1 MENSTSENGFMIKL
15 ASFIVDK
22 RKAFL
27 LAFLIGMIF
36 SVVSMNWVQVNND
49 ITTYLPED
57 TQTRQGLNIMEA
69 EFIEYG
75 TARVM
80 IDHITY
86 AEAET
91 LVEKLEAIEGVSG
104 VEFDETE
111 AHYKGASAL
120 YSVTFEGEADSEIS
134 ESALLRIRELLQ
146 DYDLYVNT
154 QVGVDTAAE
163 LAEEMN
169 VILLVAVAVI
179 LAVLLF
185 TSKTYAEIPVLLM
198 TFGAAALLNMGTN
211 YLMGEISFVTNSIA
225 VVLQLALA
233 IDYAIILC
241 HRYMEER
248 EQNEARE
255 AVILALSKAIP
266 EISSSSLT
274 TISGMVALM
283 FMKFGI
289 GYDMGRVLV
298 KAILLSLLSVFLLMP
313 ALLMMFSKYIDKT
326 HHKSFVPKI
335 TVIGKFT
342 VLTRYVIPPVFII
355 LLCFAYYFSSKCA
368 YVYGYTLVKT
378 EKKSDRQ
385 IQEEMVENTFGSQNV
400 MAMMVP
406 RGDYER
412 EGDLLERL
420 ESLEQ
425 VDSVLGLANIEA
437 MDGYVLTDKLTPRQF
452 AELIDMDV
460 EVTRLLYSAYAMDQE
475 SYGQIINGLDSYG
488 VPIIDLFLF
497 LYDQKEKGYVTLD
510 EELEED
516 INDLHRQLNDAKL
529 QLEGEQYSRFVL
541 TLGIPEEGEETFAF
555 IDVLQ
560 KLGEEYYNEVRL
572 VGNSTSDAD
581 LASSFQG
588 DNTLVSVLS
597 ALFVMVILM
606 FTFQSAGLPV
616 LLVLTIQ
623 GSIWLN
629 FSFPY
634 LRGDYIYFLGYL
646 IISSIQM
653 GATIDYAIVI
663 TSRYMELKQ
672 EIPYHK
678 AMIES
683 LNQAFPTIVTSGTIL
698 AAAGVLISKLSSDP
712 AIVTIG
718 SCLGRGTIISIILV
732 LLVLPQTLMFG
743 DKIIEVTA
751 FTLMK
756 NFKHQQVLTGNV
768 LLSGHVKGYVSGI
781 VDADIRGIIQGNV
794 NGMISSKAAASEVV
808 KEEETEQTDAKQEA
822 AATVEKK
829 EMASS
834 SISVTEKNVDD
845 MLQKKSEKED
855 KKKDQKK
862 NREKSGEAKNNE

>member
-1 MENSTSENGFMIKL
+1 MESSTNDNNFMIKL
-15 ASFIVDK
+15 SSFIVDK

-27 LAFLIGMIF
+27 LAFLIGIIF

-57 TQTRQGLNIMEA
+57 TQTRQGLNIMET
-69 EFIEYG
+69 EFIEYA

-86 AEAET
+86 TQAEA
-91 LVEKLEAIEGVSG
+91 LVEELEAIEGVSG
-104 VEFDETE
+104 VEFDETKE
-111 AHYKGASAL
+111 HYKGASAL
-120 YSVTFEGEADSEIS
+120 YNVTFKGEVDSEIS
-134 ESALLRIRELLQ
+134 KAAMQKIREQFQ

-169 VILLVAVAVI
+169 VILLVAVVVI

-185 TSKTYAEIPVLLM
+185 TSKTYAEIPVLLI
-198 TFGAAALLNMGTN
+198 TFGVAALLNMGTN

-248 EQNEARE
+248 EQNQARE

-274 TISGMVALM
+274 TISGMIALM

-313 ALLMMFSKYIDKT
+313 ALLMIFSKYIDKT
-326 HHKSFVPKI
+326 HHKSFVPRI
-335 TVIGKFT
+335 TAIGKFT
-342 VLTRYVIPPVFII
+342 VLTKYVIPPIFLVI
-355 LLCFAYYFSSKCA
+355 LCFAYYFSSKCA

-378 EKKSDRQ
+378 DKKSERQ
-385 IQEEMVENTFGSQNV
+385 IQEEMVEHTFGSQNV

-406 RGDYER
+406 CGDYDK
-412 EGDLLERL
+412 EGKLLEQL
-420 ESLEQ
+420 ETLKE

-460 EVTRLLYSAYAMDQE
+460 EVIRLLYSAYAMDQE
-475 SYGQIINGLDSYG
+475 SYGQIINGLDNYG

-497 LYDQKEKGYVTLD
+497 LYDQKEKGYVTL
-510 EELEED
+510 EKELEED
-516 INDLHRQLNDAKL
+516 INDLYQQLNDAKL

-541 TLGIPEEGEETFAF
+541 KLGIPEEGEETFAF
-555 IDVLQ
+555 IEVLQ
-560 KLGEEYYNEVRL
+560 ALGEEYYSEVRL

-581 LASSFQG
+581 LSSSFQG

-597 ALFVMVILM
+597 ALFVMIILM

-672 EIPYHK
+672 EMPYHK

-743 DKIIEVTA
+743 DKIIEATA

-756 NFKHQQVLTGNV
+756 NLKHQQILAGSVV
-768 LLSGHVKGYVSGI
+768 LSGHVKGYVSGT

-794 NGMISSKAAASEVV
+794 NGMISAKAATSE
-808 KEEETEQTDAKQEA
+808 A
-822 AATVEKK
+822 
-829 EMASS
+829 
-834 SISVTEKNVDD
+834 
-845 MLQKKSEKED
+845 EKENH
-855 KKKDQKK
+855 K
-862 NREKSGEAKNNE
+862 NTEESGEENYE

>member
-1 MENSTSENGFMIKL
+1 MESSTNDNNFMIKL
-15 ASFIVDK
+15 SSFIVDK

-27 LAFLIGMIF
+27 LAFLIGIIF

-57 TQTRQGLNIMEA
+57 TQTRQGLNIMET
-69 EFIEYG
+69 EFIEYA

-86 AEAET
+86 TQAEA
-91 LVEKLEAIEGVSG
+91 LVEELEAIEGVSG
-104 VEFDETE
+104 VEFDETRE
-111 AHYKGASAL
+111 HYKGASAL
-120 YSVTFEGEADSEIS
+120 YNVTFKGEVDSEIS
-134 ESALLRIRELLQ
+134 KAAMQKIREQFQ

-169 VILLVAVAVI
+169 VILLVAVVVI

-185 TSKTYAEIPVLLM
+185 TSKTYAEIPVLLI

-248 EQNEARE
+248 EQNQARE

-274 TISGMVALM
+274 TISGMIALM

-313 ALLMMFSKYIDKT
+313 ALLMIFSKYIDKT
-326 HHKSFVPKI
+326 HHKSFVPRI
-335 TVIGKFT
+335 TAIGKFT
-342 VLTRYVIPPVFII
+342 VLTKYVIPPIFLVI
-355 LLCFAYYFSSKCA
+355 LCFAYYFSSKCA

-378 EKKSDRQ
+378 DKKSERQ
-385 IQEEMVENTFGSQNV
+385 IQEEMVEHTFGSQNV

-406 RGDYER
+406 CGDYDK
-412 EGDLLERL
+412 EGKLLEQL
-420 ESLEQ
+420 ETLKE

-460 EVTRLLYSAYAMDQE
+460 EVIRLLYSAYAMDQE
-475 SYGQIINGLDSYG
+475 SYGQIINGLDNYG

-497 LYDQKEKGYVTLD
+497 LYDQKEKGYVTL
-510 EELEED
+510 EKELEED
-516 INDLHRQLNDAKL
+516 INDLYQQLNDAKL

-555 IDVLQ
+555 IEVLQ
-560 KLGEEYYNEVRL
+560 ALGEEYYSEVRL

-581 LASSFQG
+581 LSSSFQG

-597 ALFVMVILM
+597 ALFVMIILM

-672 EIPYHK
+672 EMPYHK

-743 DKIIEVTA
+743 DKIIEATA

-756 NFKHQQVLTGNV
+756 NLKHQQILAGSVV
-768 LLSGHVKGYVSGI
+768 LSGHVKGYVSGT

-794 NGMISSKAAASEVV
+794 NGMISAKAVTSE
-808 KEEETEQTDAKQEA
+808 A
-822 AATVEKK
+822 
-829 EMASS
+829 
-834 SISVTEKNVDD
+834 
-845 MLQKKSEKED
+845 EKENH
-855 KKKDQKK
+855 K
-862 NREKSGEAKNNE
+862 NTEESGEENYE

>member
-1 MENSTSENGFMIKL
+1 MESSTNDNNFMIKL
-15 ASFIVDK
+15 SSFIVDK

-27 LAFLIGMIF
+27 LAFLIGIIF

-57 TQTRQGLNIMEA
+57 TQTRQGLNIMET
-69 EFIEYG
+69 EFIEYA

-86 AEAET
+86 TQAEA
-91 LVEKLEAIEGVSG
+91 LVEELEAIEGVSG
-104 VEFDETE
+104 VEFDETRE
-111 AHYKGASAL
+111 HYKGASAL
-120 YSVTFEGEADSEIS
+120 YNVTFKGEVNSEIS
-134 ESALLRIRELLQ
+134 KAAMQKIREQFQ

-169 VILLVAVAVI
+169 VILLVAVVVI

-185 TSKTYAEIPVLLM
+185 TSKTYAEIPVLLI
-198 TFGAAALLNMGTN
+198 TFGAALLNMGTN

-248 EQNEARE
+248 EQNQARE

-274 TISGMVALM
+274 TISGMIALM

-313 ALLMMFSKYIDKT
+313 ALLMIFSKYIDKT
-326 HHKSFVPKI
+326 HHKSFVPRI
-335 TVIGKFT
+335 TAIGKFT
-342 VLTRYVIPPVFII
+342 VLTKYVIPPIFLVI
-355 LLCFAYYFSSKCA
+355 LCFAYYFSSKCA

-378 EKKSDRQ
+378 DKKSERQ
-385 IQEEMVENTFGSQNV
+385 IQEEMVEHTFGSQNV

-406 RGDYER
+406 CGDYDK
-412 EGDLLERL
+412 EGKLLEQL
-420 ESLEQ
+420 ETLKE

-460 EVTRLLYSAYAMDQE
+460 EVIRLLYSAYAMDQE
-475 SYGQIINGLDSYG
+475 SYGQIINGLDNYG

-497 LYDQKEKGYVTLD
+497 LYDQKEKGYVTL
-510 EELEED
+510 EKELEED
-516 INDLHRQLNDAKL
+516 INDLYQQLNDAKL
-529 QLEGEQYSRFVL
+529 QLEGEQYSRVVL
-541 TLGIPEEGEETFAF
+541 KLGIPEEGEETFAF
-555 IDVLQ
+555 IEVLQ
-560 KLGEEYYNEVRL
+560 ALGEEYYSEVRL

-581 LASSFQG
+581 LSSSFQG

-597 ALFVMVILM
+597 ALFVMIILM

-672 EIPYHK
+672 EMPYHK

-743 DKIIEVTA
+743 DKIIEATA

-756 NFKHQQVLTGNV
+756 NLKHQQILAGSVV
-768 LLSGHVKGYVSGI
+768 LSGHVKGYVSGT

-794 NGMISSKAAASEVV
+794 NGMISAKAATSE
-808 KEEETEQTDAKQEA
+808 A
-822 AATVEKK
+822 
-829 EMASS
+829 
-834 SISVTEKNVDD
+834 
-845 MLQKKSEKED
+845 EKENH
-855 KKKDQKK
+855 K
-862 NREKSGEAKNNE
+862 NTEESGEENYE

>member
-1 MENSTSENGFMIKL
+1 MESSTNDNNFMIKL
-15 ASFIVDK
+15 SSFIVDK
-22 RKAFL
+22 RKAFF
-27 LAFLIGMIF
+27 LAFLIGIIF

-57 TQTRQGLNIMEA
+57 TQTRQGLNIMET
-69 EFIEYG
+69 EFIEYA

-86 AEAET
+86 TQAEA
-91 LVEKLEAIEGVSG
+91 LVEELEAIEGVSG
-104 VEFDETE
+104 VEFDETKE
-111 AHYKGASAL
+111 HYKGASAL
-120 YSVTFEGEADSEIS
+120 YNVTFKGEVDSEIS
-134 ESALLRIRELLQ
+134 KAAMQKIREQFQ

-169 VILLVAVAVI
+169 VILLVAVVVI

-185 TSKTYAEIPVLLM
+185 TSKTYAEIPVLLI

-248 EQNEARE
+248 EQNQARE

-274 TISGMVALM
+274 TISGMIALM

-313 ALLMMFSKYIDKT
+313 ALLMIFSKYIDKT

-342 VLTRYVIPPVFII
+342 VLTKYVIPPIFLVI
-355 LLCFAYYFSSKCA
+355 LCFAYYFSSKCA

-378 EKKSDRQ
+378 DKKSERQ
-385 IQEEMVENTFGSQNV
+385 IQEEMVEHTFGSQNV
-400 MAMMVP
+400 MAMMIP
-406 RGDYER
+406 CGDYDK
-412 EGDLLERL
+412 EGKLLEQL
-420 ESLEQ
+420 ETLKE

-460 EVTRLLYSAYAMDQE
+460 EVIRLLYSAYAMDQE
-475 SYGQIINGLDSYG
+475 SYGQIINGLDNYG

-497 LYDQKEKGYVTLD
+497 LYDQKEKGYITL
-510 EELEED
+510 EKELEED
-516 INDLHRQLNDAKL
+516 INDLYQQLNDAKL

-555 IDVLQ
+555 IEVLQ
-560 KLGEEYYNEVRL
+560 ALGEEYYSEVRL

-581 LASSFQG
+581 LSSSFQG

-597 ALFVMVILM
+597 ALFVMIILM

-672 EIPYHK
+672 EMPYHK

-743 DKIIEVTA
+743 DKIIEATA

-756 NFKHQQVLTGNV
+756 NLKHQQILAGSVV
-768 LLSGHVKGYVSGI
+768 LSGHVKGYVSGT

-794 NGMISSKAAASEVV
+794 NGMISAKAVTSE
-808 KEEETEQTDAKQEA
+808 A
-822 AATVEKK
+822 
-829 EMASS
+829 
-834 SISVTEKNVDD
+834 
-845 MLQKKSEKED
+845 EKENH
-855 KKKDQKK
+855 K
-862 NREKSGEAKNNE
+862 NTEESGEENYE

>member
-1 MENSTSENGFMIKL
+1 MESSTNDNNFMIKL
-15 ASFIVDK
+15 SSFIVDK

-27 LAFLIGMIF
+27 LAFLIGIIF

-57 TQTRQGLNIMEA
+57 TQTRQGLNIMET
-69 EFIEYG
+69 EFIEYA

-86 AEAET
+86 TQAEA
-91 LVEKLEAIEGVSG
+91 LVEELEAIEGVSG
-104 VEFDETE
+104 VEFDETKE
-111 AHYKGASAL
+111 HYKGASAL
-120 YSVTFEGEADSEIS
+120 YNVTFKGEVNSEIS
-134 ESALLRIRELLQ
+134 KAAMQKIREQFQ
-146 DYDLYVNT
+146 DYDLYINT

-169 VILLVAVAVI
+169 VILLVAVVVI

-185 TSKTYAEIPVLLM
+185 TSKTYAEIPVLLI

-248 EQNEARE
+248 EQNQARE

-274 TISGMVALM
+274 TISGMIALM

-313 ALLMMFSKYIDKT
+313 ALLMIFSKYIDKT
-326 HHKSFVPKI
+326 HHKSFVPRI
-335 TVIGKFT
+335 TAIGKFT
-342 VLTRYVIPPVFII
+342 VLTKYVIPPIFLVI
-355 LLCFAYYFSSKCA
+355 LCFAYYFSSKCA

-378 EKKSDRQ
+378 DKKSERQ
-385 IQEEMVENTFGSQNV
+385 IQEEMVEHTFGSQNV

-406 RGDYER
+406 CGDYDK
-412 EGDLLERL
+412 EGKLLEQL
-420 ESLEQ
+420 ETLKE

-460 EVTRLLYSAYAMDQE
+460 EVIRLLYSAYAMDQE
-475 SYGQIINGLDSYG
+475 SYGQIINGLDNYG

-497 LYDQKEKGYVTLD
+497 LYDQKEKGYVTL
-510 EELEED
+510 EKELEED
-516 INDLHRQLNDAKL
+516 INDLYQQLNDAKL

-541 TLGIPEEGEETFAF
+541 KLGIPEEGEETFAF
-555 IDVLQ
+555 IEVLQ
-560 KLGEEYYNEVRL
+560 ALGEEYYSEVRL

-581 LASSFQG
+581 LSSSFQG

-597 ALFVMVILM
+597 ALFVMIILM

-672 EIPYHK
+672 EMPYHK

-743 DKIIEVTA
+743 DKIIEATA

-756 NFKHQQVLTGNV
+756 NLKHQQILAGNV
-768 LLSGHVKGYVSGI
+768 VLSGHVKGYVSGT

-794 NGMISSKAAASEVV
+794 NGMISAKTATSE
-808 KEEETEQTDAKQEA
+808 A
-822 AATVEKK
+822 
-829 EMASS
+829 
-834 SISVTEKNVDD
+834 
-845 MLQKKSEKED
+845 EKENH
-855 KKKDQKK
+855 K
-862 NREKSGEAKNNE
+862 NTEESGEENYE

>member
-1 MENSTSENGFMIKL
+1 MESSTNDNNFMIKL
-15 ASFIVDK
+15 SSFIVDK

-27 LAFLIGMIF
+27 LAFLIGIIF

-57 TQTRQGLNIMEA
+57 TQTRQGLNIMET
-69 EFIEYG
+69 EFIEYA

-86 AEAET
+86 TQAEA
-91 LVEKLEAIEGVSG
+91 LVEELEAIEGVSG
-104 VEFDETE
+104 VEFDETRE
-111 AHYKGASAL
+111 HYKGASAL
-120 YSVTFEGEADSEIS
+120 YNVTFKGEVNSEIS
-134 ESALLRIRELLQ
+134 KAAMQKIREQFQ

-169 VILLVAVAVI
+169 VILLVAVVVI

-185 TSKTYAEIPVLLM
+185 TSKTYAEIPVLLI

-248 EQNEARE
+248 EQNQARE

-274 TISGMVALM
+274 TISGMIALM

-313 ALLMMFSKYIDKT
+313 ALLMIFSKYIDKT
-326 HHKSFVPKI
+326 HHKSFVPRI
-335 TVIGKFT
+335 TAIGKFT
-342 VLTRYVIPPVFII
+342 VLTKYVIPPIFLVI
-355 LLCFAYYFSSKCA
+355 LCFAYYFSSKCA

-378 EKKSDRQ
+378 DKKSERQ
-385 IQEEMVENTFGSQNV
+385 IQEEMVEHTFGSQNV

-406 RGDYER
+406 CGDYDK
-412 EGDLLERL
+412 EGKLLEQL
-420 ESLEQ
+420 ETLKE

-460 EVTRLLYSAYAMDQE
+460 EVIRLLYSAYAMDQE
-475 SYGQIINGLDSYG
+475 SYGQIINGLDNYG

-497 LYDQKEKGYVTLD
+497 LYDQKEKGYVTL
-510 EELEED
+510 EKELEED
-516 INDLHRQLNDAKL
+516 INDLYQQLNDAKL

-555 IDVLQ
+555 IEVLQ
-560 KLGEEYYNEVRL
+560 ALGEEYYSEVRL

-581 LASSFQG
+581 LSSSFQG

-597 ALFVMVILM
+597 ALFVMIILM

-672 EIPYHK
+672 EMPYHK

-743 DKIIEVTA
+743 DKIIEATA

-756 NFKHQQVLTGNV
+756 NLKHQQILAGSVV
-768 LLSGHVKGYVSGI
+768 LSGHVKGYVSGT

-794 NGMISSKAAASEVV
+794 NGMISAKAATSE
-808 KEEETEQTDAKQEA
+808 A
-822 AATVEKK
+822 
-829 EMASS
+829 
-834 SISVTEKNVDD
+834 
-845 MLQKKSEKED
+845 EKENH
-855 KKKDQKK
+855 K
-862 NREKSGEAKNNE
+862 NTEESGEENYE

>member
-1 MENSTSENGFMIKL
+1 MESSTSENSFMIKL
-15 ASFIVDK
+15 SSFIVDK
-22 RKAFL
+22 RKAFI
-27 LAFLIGMIF
+27 LAFVIGMIF
-36 SVVSMNWVQVNND
+36 SVISMNWVQVNND
-49 ITTYLPED
+49 ITTYLPET
-57 TQTRQGLNIMEA
+57 TQTRQGLDIMEK
-69 EFIEYG
+69 EFIQYA

-91 LVEKLEAIEGVSG
+91 LVEVLEAVEGVSG

-111 AHYKGASAL
+111 DHYKGASAL
-120 YSVTFEGEADSEIS
+120 YTVTFEGQVDDEIS
-134 ESALLRIRELLQ
+134 ETAMKEIRTQLG
-146 DYDLYVNT
+146 DYDLYVDT
-154 QVGVDTAAE
+154 EVGVDTAAE
-163 LAEEMN
+163 LAAEMN
-169 VILLVAVAVI
+169 VILLVAVVVI

-248 EQNEARE
+248 EQNGARE

-283 FMKFGI
+283 FMQFGI

-313 ALLMMFSKYIDKT
+313 ALLMIFSKYIDRT

-335 TVIGKFT
+335 TAVGKFT
-342 VLTRYVIPPVFII
+342 VLTRYVIPPIFIVV
-355 LLCFAYYFSSKCA
+355 LCFAYYFSSKCA

-385 IQEEMVENTFGSQNV
+385 IQEEMVQNTFGNENV
-400 MAMMVP
+400 MAVMVP
-406 RGDYER
+406 VGDYEK
-412 EGDLLERL
+412 EGKLLERL
-420 ESLEQ
+420 ESLEN
-425 VDSVLGLANIEA
+425 VDSTLGLANIEA

-452 AELIDMDV
+452 AELTDLDI
-460 EVTRLLYSAYAMDQE
+460 EVIRLLYSAYALDQE
-475 SYGQIINGLDSYG
+475 SYGQIVNGLDSYG
-488 VPIIDLFLF
+488 VPIIDMFLF
-497 LYDQKEKGYVTLD
+497 LYDQKEKGYIT
-510 EELEED
+510 LEEDLEKD
-516 INDLHRQLNDAKL
+516 INDLYQQLNDAKL
-529 QLEGEQYSRFVL
+529 QLEGENYSRFVL
-541 TLGIPEEGEETFAF
+541 SLNLPEEGEETFDF
-555 IDVLQ
+555 IHVLQ
-560 KLGEEYYNEVRL
+560 AVGEEYYDEVHL
-572 VGNSTSDAD
+572 VGNSTSDSD
-581 LASSFQG
+581 LASSFSR
-588 DNTLVSVLS
+588 DNTMVSVLS

-623 GSIWLN
+623 GSIWMN

-634 LRGDYIYFLGYL
+634 LKGDYIYFLGYL

-672 EIPYHK
+672 EMNTHQ

-698 AAAGVLISKLSSDP
+698 AAAGILISKLSSDP

-718 SCLGRGTIISIILV
+718 SCLGRGTIISIALV
-732 LLVLPQTLMFG
+732 LLVLPQTLLFG

-756 NFKHQQVLTGNV
+756 NFKHQQILTGKV
-768 LLSGHVKGYVSGI
+768 VLSGHVKGYVSGM
-781 VDADIRGIIQGNV
+781 VDADIRGIVEGNV
-794 NGMISSKAAASEVV
+794 NGFITTKAAASDSSGKDKEGTSDENLKEDLEESTDKQGEQEILKAEKETAATDGQEIPASEQTV
-808 KEEETEQTDAKQEA
+808 KESKEA
-822 AATVEKK
+822 
-829 EMASS
+829 
-834 SISVTEKNVDD
+834 EKNESD
-845 MLQKKSEKED
+845 
-855 KKKDQKK
+855 
-862 NREKSGEAKNNE
+862 R

>member
-1 MENSTSENGFMIKL
+1 MESSTNDNNFMIKL
-15 ASFIVDK
+15 SSFIVDK

-27 LAFLIGMIF
+27 LAFLIGIIF

-57 TQTRQGLNIMEA
+57 TQTRQGLNIMET
-69 EFIEYG
+69 EFIEYA

-86 AEAET
+86 TQAEA
-91 LVEKLEAIEGVSG
+91 LVEELEAIEGVSG
-104 VEFDETE
+104 VEFDETRE
-111 AHYKGASAL
+111 HYKGASAL
-120 YSVTFEGEADSEIS
+120 YNVTFKGEVNSEIS
-134 ESALLRIRELLQ
+134 KAAMQKIREQFQ

-169 VILLVAVAVI
+169 VILLVAVVVI

-185 TSKTYAEIPVLLM
+185 TSKTYAEIPVLLI
-198 TFGAAALLNMGTN
+198 TFGVAALLNMGTN

-248 EQNEARE
+248 EQNQARE

-274 TISGMVALM
+274 TISGMIALM

-313 ALLMMFSKYIDKT
+313 ALLMIFSKYIDKT
-326 HHKSFVPKI
+326 HHKSFVPRI
-335 TVIGKFT
+335 TAIGKFT
-342 VLTRYVIPPVFII
+342 VLTKYVIPPIFLVI
-355 LLCFAYYFSSKCA
+355 LCFAYYFSSKCA

-378 EKKSDRQ
+378 DKKSERQ
-385 IQEEMVENTFGSQNV
+385 IQEEMVEHTFGSQNV

-406 RGDYER
+406 CGDYDK
-412 EGDLLERL
+412 EGKLLEQL
-420 ESLEQ
+420 ETLKE

-460 EVTRLLYSAYAMDQE
+460 EVIRLLYSAYAMDQE
-475 SYGQIINGLDSYG
+475 SYGQIINGLDNYG

-497 LYDQKEKGYVTLD
+497 LYDQKEKGYVTL
-510 EELEED
+510 EKELEED
-516 INDLHRQLNDAKL
+516 INDLYQQLNDAKL

-541 TLGIPEEGEETFAF
+541 KLGIPEEGEETFAF
-555 IDVLQ
+555 IEVLQ
-560 KLGEEYYNEVRL
+560 ALGEEYYSEVRL

-581 LASSFQG
+581 LSSSFQG

-597 ALFVMVILM
+597 ALFVMIILM

-672 EIPYHK
+672 EMPYHK

-743 DKIIEVTA
+743 DKIIEATA

-756 NFKHQQVLTGNV
+756 NLKHQQILAGSVV
-768 LLSGHVKGYVSGI
+768 LSGHVKGYVSGT

-794 NGMISSKAAASEVV
+794 NGMISAKAATSE
-808 KEEETEQTDAKQEA
+808 A
-822 AATVEKK
+822 
-829 EMASS
+829 
-834 SISVTEKNVDD
+834 
-845 MLQKKSEKED
+845 EKENH
-855 KKKDQKK
+855 K
-862 NREKSGEAKNNE
+862 NTEESGEENYE

>member
-1 MENSTSENGFMIKL
+1 MESSTNDNNFMIKL
-15 ASFIVDK
+15 SSFIVDK

-27 LAFLIGMIF
+27 LAFLIGIIF

-57 TQTRQGLNIMEA
+57 TQTRQGLNIMET
-69 EFIEYG
+69 EFIEYA

-86 AEAET
+86 TQAEA
-91 LVEKLEAIEGVSG
+91 LVEELEAIEGVSG
-104 VEFDETE
+104 VEFDETKE
-111 AHYKGASAL
+111 HYKGASAL
-120 YSVTFEGEADSEIS
+120 YNVTFKGEVDSEIS
-134 ESALLRIRELLQ
+134 KAAMQKIREQFQ

-169 VILLVAVAVI
+169 VILLVAVVVI

-185 TSKTYAEIPVLLM
+185 TSKTYAEIPVLLI

-248 EQNEARE
+248 EQNQARE

-274 TISGMVALM
+274 TISGMIALM

-313 ALLMMFSKYIDKT
+313 ALLMIFSKYIDKT
-326 HHKSFVPKI
+326 HHKSFVPRI
-335 TVIGKFT
+335 TAIGKFT
-342 VLTRYVIPPVFII
+342 VLTKYVIPPIFLVI
-355 LLCFAYYFSSKCA
+355 LCFAYYFSSKCA

-378 EKKSDRQ
+378 DKKSERQ
-385 IQEEMVENTFGSQNV
+385 IQEEMVEHTFGSQNV

-406 RGDYER
+406 CGDYDK
-412 EGDLLERL
+412 EGKLLEQL
-420 ESLEQ
+420 ETLKE

-460 EVTRLLYSAYAMDQE
+460 EVIRLLYSAYAMDQE
-475 SYGQIINGLDSYG
+475 SYGQIINGLDNYG

-497 LYDQKEKGYVTLD
+497 LYDQKEKGYVTL
-510 EELEED
+510 EKELEED
-516 INDLHRQLNDAKL
+516 INDLYQQLNDAKL

-541 TLGIPEEGEETFAF
+541 KLGIPEEGEETFAF
-555 IDVLQ
+555 IEVLQ
-560 KLGEEYYNEVRL
+560 ALGEEYYSEVRL

-581 LASSFQG
+581 LSSSFQG

-597 ALFVMVILM
+597 ALFVMIILM

-672 EIPYHK
+672 EMPYHK

-743 DKIIEVTA
+743 DKIIEATA

-756 NFKHQQVLTGNV
+756 NLKHQQILAGSVV
-768 LLSGHVKGYVSGI
+768 LSGHVKGYVSGT

-794 NGMISSKAAASEVV
+794 NGMISAKAATSE
-808 KEEETEQTDAKQEA
+808 A
-822 AATVEKK
+822 
-829 EMASS
+829 
-834 SISVTEKNVDD
+834 
-845 MLQKKSEKED
+845 EKENH
-855 KKKDQKK
+855 K
-862 NREKSGEAKNNE
+862 NTEESGEENYE

>member
-1 MENSTSENGFMIKL
+1 MESSTNDNNFMIKL
-15 ASFIVDK
+15 SSFIVDK

-27 LAFLIGMIF
+27 LAFLIGIIF

-57 TQTRQGLNIMEA
+57 TQTRQGLNIMET
-69 EFIEYG
+69 EFIEYA

-86 AEAET
+86 TQAEA
-91 LVEKLEAIEGVSG
+91 LVEELEAIEGVSG
-104 VEFDETE
+104 VEFDETRE
-111 AHYKGASAL
+111 HYKGASAL
-120 YSVTFEGEADSEIS
+120 YNVTFKGEVNSEIS
-134 ESALLRIRELLQ
+134 KAAMQKIREQFQ

-169 VILLVAVAVI
+169 VILLVAVVVI

-185 TSKTYAEIPVLLM
+185 TSKTYAEIPVLLI

-248 EQNEARE
+248 EQNQARE

-274 TISGMVALM
+274 TISGMIALM

-313 ALLMMFSKYIDKT
+313 ALLMIFSKYIDKT
-326 HHKSFVPKI
+326 HHKSFVPRI
-335 TVIGKFT
+335 TAIGKFT
-342 VLTRYVIPPVFII
+342 VLTKYVIPPIFLVI
-355 LLCFAYYFSSKCA
+355 LCFAYYFSSKCA

-378 EKKSDRQ
+378 DKKSERQ
-385 IQEEMVENTFGSQNV
+385 IQEEMVEHTFGSQNV

-406 RGDYER
+406 CGDYDK
-412 EGDLLERL
+412 EGKLLEQL
-420 ESLEQ
+420 ETLKE

-460 EVTRLLYSAYAMDQE
+460 EVIRLLYSAYAMDQE
-475 SYGQIINGLDSYG
+475 SYGQIINGLDNYG

-497 LYDQKEKGYVTLD
+497 LYDQKEKGYVTL
-510 EELEED
+510 EKELEED
-516 INDLHRQLNDAKL
+516 INDLYQQLNDAKL

-555 IDVLQ
+555 IEVLQ
-560 KLGEEYYNEVRL
+560 ALGEEYYSEVRL

-581 LASSFQG
+581 LSSSFQG

-597 ALFVMVILM
+597 ALFVMIILM

-646 IISSIQM
+646 IVSSIQM

-672 EIPYHK
+672 EMPYHK

-743 DKIIEVTA
+743 DKIIEATA

-756 NFKHQQVLTGNV
+756 NLKHQQILAGSVV
-768 LLSGHVKGYVSGI
+768 LSGHVKGYVSGT

-794 NGMISSKAAASEVV
+794 NGMISAKAATSE
-808 KEEETEQTDAKQEA
+808 A
-822 AATVEKK
+822 
-829 EMASS
+829 
-834 SISVTEKNVDD
+834 
-845 MLQKKSEKED
+845 EKENH
-855 KKKDQKK
+855 K
-862 NREKSGEAKNNE
+862 NTEESGEENYE

>member
-1 MENSTSENGFMIKL
+1 MESSTNDNNFMIKL
-15 ASFIVDK
+15 SSFIVDK
-22 RKAFL
+22 RKAFF
-27 LAFLIGMIF
+27 LAFLIGIIF

-57 TQTRQGLNIMEA
+57 TQTRQGLNIMET
-69 EFIEYG
+69 EFIEYA

-86 AEAET
+86 TQAEA
-91 LVEKLEAIEGVSG
+91 LVEELEAIEGVSG
-104 VEFDETE
+104 VEFDETKE
-111 AHYKGASAL
+111 HYKGASAL
-120 YSVTFEGEADSEIS
+120 YNVTFKGEVDSEIS
-134 ESALLRIRELLQ
+134 KAAMQKIREQFQ

-169 VILLVAVAVI
+169 VILLVAVVVI

-185 TSKTYAEIPVLLM
+185 TSKTYAEIPVLLI

-248 EQNEARE
+248 EQNQARE

-274 TISGMVALM
+274 TISGMIALM

-313 ALLMMFSKYIDKT
+313 ALLMIFSKYIDKT

-342 VLTRYVIPPVFII
+342 VLTKYVIPPIFLVI
-355 LLCFAYYFSSKCA
+355 LCFAYYFSSKCA

-378 EKKSDRQ
+378 DKKSERQ
-385 IQEEMVENTFGSQNV
+385 IQEEMVEHTFGSQNV
-400 MAMMVP
+400 MAMMIP
-406 RGDYER
+406 CGDYDK
-412 EGDLLERL
+412 EGKLLEQL
-420 ESLEQ
+420 ETLKE

-460 EVTRLLYSAYAMDQE
+460 EVIRLLYSAYAMDQE
-475 SYGQIINGLDSYG
+475 SYGQIINGLDNYG

-497 LYDQKEKGYVTLD
+497 LYDQKEKGYITL
-510 EELEED
+510 EKELEED
-516 INDLHRQLNDAKL
+516 INDLYQQLNDAKL

-555 IDVLQ
+555 IEVLQ
-560 KLGEEYYNEVRL
+560 TLGEEYYSEVRL

-581 LASSFQG
+581 LSSSFQG

-597 ALFVMVILM
+597 ALFVMIILM

-672 EIPYHK
+672 EMPYHK

-743 DKIIEVTA
+743 DKIIEATA

-756 NFKHQQVLTGNV
+756 NLKHQQILAGSVV
-768 LLSGHVKGYVSGI
+768 LSGHVKGYVSGT

-794 NGMISSKAAASEVV
+794 NGMISAKAVTSE
-808 KEEETEQTDAKQEA
+808 A
-822 AATVEKK
+822 
-829 EMASS
+829 
-834 SISVTEKNVDD
+834 
-845 MLQKKSEKED
+845 EKENH
-855 KKKDQKK
+855 K
-862 NREKSGEAKNNE
+862 NTEESGEENYE

>member
-1 MENSTSENGFMIKL
+1 MESSTNDNNFMIKL
-15 ASFIVDK
+15 SSFIVDK

-27 LAFLIGMIF
+27 LAFLIGIIF

-57 TQTRQGLNIMEA
+57 TQTRQGLNIMET
-69 EFIEYG
+69 EFIEYA

-86 AEAET
+86 TQAEA
-91 LVEKLEAIEGVSG
+91 LVEELEAIEGVSG
-104 VEFDETE
+104 VEFDETRE
-111 AHYKGASAL
+111 HYKGASAL
-120 YSVTFEGEADSEIS
+120 YNVTFKGEVNSEIS
-134 ESALLRIRELLQ
+134 KAAMQKIREQFQ

-169 VILLVAVAVI
+169 VILLVAVVVI

-185 TSKTYAEIPVLLM
+185 TSKTYAEIPVLLI

-248 EQNEARE
+248 EQNQARE

-274 TISGMVALM
+274 TISGMIALM

-313 ALLMMFSKYIDKT
+313 ALLMIFSKYIDKT
-326 HHKSFVPKI
+326 HHKSFVPRI
-335 TVIGKFT
+335 TAIGKFT
-342 VLTRYVIPPVFII
+342 VLTKYVIPPIFLVI
-355 LLCFAYYFSSKCA
+355 LCFAYYFSSKCA

-378 EKKSDRQ
+378 DKKSERQ
-385 IQEEMVENTFGSQNV
+385 IQEEMVEHTFGSQNV

-406 RGDYER
+406 CGDYDK
-412 EGDLLERL
+412 EGKLLEQL
-420 ESLEQ
+420 ETLKE

-460 EVTRLLYSAYAMDQE
+460 EVIRLLYSAYAMDQE
-475 SYGQIINGLDSYG
+475 SYGQIINGLDNYG

-497 LYDQKEKGYVTLD
+497 LYDQKEKGYVTL
-510 EELEED
+510 EKELEED
-516 INDLHRQLNDAKL
+516 INDLYQQLNDAKL

-541 TLGIPEEGEETFAF
+541 KLGIPEEGEETFAF
-555 IDVLQ
+555 IEVLQ
-560 KLGEEYYNEVRL
+560 ALGEEYYSEVRL

-581 LASSFQG
+581 LSSSFQG

-597 ALFVMVILM
+597 ALFVMIILM

-672 EIPYHK
+672 EMPYHK

-743 DKIIEVTA
+743 DKIIEATA

-756 NFKHQQVLTGNV
+756 NLKHQQILAGSVV
-768 LLSGHVKGYVSGI
+768 LSGHVKGYVSGT

-794 NGMISSKAAASEVV
+794 NGMISAKAATSE
-808 KEEETEQTDAKQEA
+808 A
-822 AATVEKK
+822 
-829 EMASS
+829 
-834 SISVTEKNVDD
+834 
-845 MLQKKSEKED
+845 EKENH
-855 KKKDQKK
+855 K
-862 NREKSGEAKNNE
+862 NTEESGEENYE

>member
-1 MENSTSENGFMIKL
+1 MESSTNENSFMIKL
-15 ASFIVDK
+15 SSFIVDK
-22 RKAFL
+22 RKAFI
-27 LAFLIGMIF
+27 LAFVLGMIF

-49 ITTYLPED
+49 ITTYLPEY
-57 TQTRQGLNIMEA
+57 TQTRQGLNIMEE
-69 EFIEYG
+69 EFIEYA

-80 IDHITY
+80 VDHITY
-86 AEAET
+86 ADAKA
-91 LVEKLEAIEGVSG
+91 LVEVLESVEGVSG
-104 VEFDETE
+104 VEFEETE
-111 AHYKGASAL
+111 DYYKGASAL
-120 YSVTFEGEADSEIS
+120 YNVTFEGETDSQIS
-134 ESALLRIRELLQ
+134 EAAMAEIRELLS

-154 QVGVDTAAE
+154 EVGVDTAAE
-163 LAEEMN
+163 LSEEMN
-169 VILLVAVAVI
+169 VILLVAVGVI

-248 EQNEARE
+248 EQNGARE

-283 FMKFGI
+283 FMQFGI

-298 KAILLSLLSVFLLMP
+298 KAIILSLVSVFLLMP
-313 ALLMMFSKYIDKT
+313 ALLMIFSKYIDKT
-326 HHKSFVPKI
+326 HHRSFVPKI

-342 VLTRYVIPPVFII
+342 VLTRYIVPPLFVI
-355 LLCFAYYFSSKCA
+355 LLCFAYYFSSKCV

-385 IQEEMVENTFGSQNV
+385 IQEEMVEDNFGSRNV
-400 MAMMVP
+400 MAVMVP
-406 RGDYER
+406 QGDYER
-412 EGDLLERL
+412 EGELLARL
-420 ESLEQ
+420 ENLEQ
-425 VDSVLGLANIEA
+425 IDTAMGLANIDA
-437 MDGYVLTDKLTPRQF
+437 MDDYVLTDKLTPRQF
-452 AELIDMDV
+452 AELTDLDV
-460 EVTRLLYSAYAMDQE
+460 EVTRLLYSAYALEQE

-488 VPIIDLFLF
+488 VPIIDMFLF

-510 EELEED
+510 EELED
-516 INDLHRQLNDAKL
+516 TINDLYKQLSDAKL
-529 QLEGEQYSRFVL
+529 QLEGENYSRFVL
-541 TLGIPEEGEETFAF
+541 TLNMPEEGEETFAF

-560 KLGEEYYNEVRL
+560 AVGEEYYDEVHL

-581 LASSFQG
+581 LSDSFQR
-588 DNTLVSVLS
+588 DNTMVSILS

-606 FTFQSAGLPV
+606 FTFQSAGLPI

-672 EIPYHK
+672 EMNYHQ

-743 DKIIEVTA
+743 DKIIEMTA

-756 NFKHQQVLTGNV
+756 NFKHQQILTGKV
-768 LLSGHVKGYVSGI
+768 VLSGHVKGYISGM
-781 VDADIRGIIQGNV
+781 VDADIRGIIEGNV
-794 NGMISSKAAASEVV
+794 NGVITTKAASKEDTEDGNDT
-808 KEEETEQTDAKQEA
+808 KEEVRLSDSEEDLIEPSKEDSIAEQESAITDGQEILMTEQRTE
-822 AATVEKK
+822 EKG
-829 EMASS
+829 EG
-834 SISVTEKNVDD
+834 EKD
-845 MLQKKSEKED
+845 E
-855 KKKDQKK
+855 
-862 NREKSGEAKNNE
+862 